1 MKQPKTIRVIN
12 ESERKLYELPTTPIN
27 CSLVE
32 YDEKTQVVYIDNPK
46 YSKEAKIE
54 SPYVTS
60 APLIA
65 LTKYDYEVVKW
76 YK

>member
-12 ESERKLYELPTTPIN
+12 ESERALYGLPKKPIE
-27 CSLVE
+27 CSLLE
-32 YDEKTQVVYIDNPK
+32 YDGETQVVYISNPK
-46 YSKEAKIE
+46 YKKDAKIE
-54 SPYVTS
+54 PPYITS

-76 YK
+76 Y